1 MYHIVEQNPSLDPI
15 SLNEYCSSAKIELQK
30 ECDTPESIRDQAK
43 RYLIPQMKSQLK
55 STSDYITQETGP
67 RYIDMVQQLL
77 SDTPGLQNF
86 EIKPQEIMI

>member
-1 MYHIVEQNPSLDPI
+1 MYHIVENNPDIDPAR
-15 SLNEYCSSAKIELQK
+15 LKEYCTAADITLQPG
-30 ECDTPESIRDQAK
+30 CDTPDTIREQAK
-43 RYLIPQMKSQLK
+43 RYLIPQMKSQLN
-55 STSDYITQETGP
+55 STSNYITQETGP